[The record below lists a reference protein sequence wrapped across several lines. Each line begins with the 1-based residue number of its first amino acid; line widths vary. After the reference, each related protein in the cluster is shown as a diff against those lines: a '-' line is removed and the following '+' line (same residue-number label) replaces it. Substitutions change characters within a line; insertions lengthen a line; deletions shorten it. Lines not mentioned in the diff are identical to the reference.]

1 MKPLSL
7 SPSLISGINPSF
19 CVPGAPPAPN
29 THTQKG
35 LLDTLSEPNLRV
47 EKLCGIPPLLQAAM
61 MAEDAPLSLAV
72 SLGSPRGEVLTL
84 ILPLWALPRAC
95 AAGQWPG
102 QLVNAQC

>member
-1 MKPLSL
+1 
-7 SPSLISGINPSF
+7 
-19 CVPGAPPAPN
+19 
-29 THTQKG
+29 
-35 LLDTLSEPNLRV
+35 
-47 EKLCGIPPLLQAAM
+47 M

-102 QLVNAQC
+102 QLVNARC